1 MKRLLIVLS
10 VLTLNGCALYDA
22 YMMTGYDSN
31 EYRIITEIRTDAG
44 VYKEQCDAVEA
55 SRMNAMALSHKTML
69 FQNYESQI
77 PKNSNGINA
86 SKELN
91 KIAQGLR
98 DRYNDKAAPVGATFC
113 RLKFT
118 SIENSAETIQHVIG
132 QRPR

>member
-10 VLTLNGCALYDA
+10 VLALNGCALWDA

-44 VYKEQCDAVEA
+44 YYKEQCDAAEA
-55 SRMNAMALSHKTML
+55 SRMNAMAISHKTML

-86 SKELN
+86 SRELN
-91 KIAQGLR
+91 KIAQGLKEG
-98 DRYNDKAAPVGATFC
+98 YKNPNLVSSTFC

-118 SIENSAETIQHVIG
+118 SIENSAETIQHVVG
-132 QRPR
+132 NRPR

>member
-1 MKRLLIVLS
+1 MKRLLIALS
-10 VLTLNGCALYDA
+10 VLALNGCALYDA

-44 VYKEQCDAVEA
+44 YYKEQCDAVEA

-77 PKNSNGINA
+77 PRNSNGINA
-86 SKELN
+86 SRELN
-91 KIAQGLR
+91 KIAQGLKEG
-98 DRYNDKAAPVGATFC
+98 YKNPNLVSPTFC

-118 SIENSAETIQHVIG
+118 SIENSAETIQHVVG
-132 QRPR
+132 KRPR

>member
-10 VLTLNGCALYDA
+10 ILALNGCALYDA

-31 EYRIITEIRTDAG
+31 EYRIITEIRTDAS
-44 VYKEQCDAVEA
+44 VYKEQCDAAEA
-55 SRMNAMALSHKTML
+55 SRMNAMAMSHKTML
-69 FQNYESQI
+69 FENYESQI
-77 PKNSNGINA
+77 PRNANGINA

-91 KIAQGLR
+91 KIAQGLKE
-98 DRYNDKAAPVGATFC
+98 RYKNPGPVSPAFC

>member
-1 MKRLLIVLS
+1 MKRLLIALS
-10 VLTLNGCALYDA
+10 VLVLNGCALYDA

-44 VYKEQCDAVEA
+44 IYKEQCDAAET
-55 SRMNAMALSHKTML
+55 SRMNAMALSYKTML

-77 PKNSNGINA
+77 PRNANGINA
-86 SKELN
+86 SRELN

-98 DRYNDKAAPVGATFC
+98 DRYNDKTTSVSPTFC

-118 SIENSAETIQHVIG
+118 SIENSAETIQHVVG
-132 QRPR
+132 GRPR

>member
-1 MKRLLIVLS
+1 MKKLLAIVAVLS
-10 VLTLNGCALYDA
+10 LNGCALYDA

-44 VYKEQCDAVEA
+44 FYKEQCEAVEA

-77 PKNSNGINA
+77 PRNTNGINA
-86 SKELN
+86 SRELN
-91 KIAQGLR
+91 KIAQGLK
-98 DRYNDKAAPVGATFC
+98 DRYSNKQTPVSVTFC
-113 RLKFT
+113 KLKFT

>member
-1 MKRLLIVLS
+1 MKKLTILFTLLA
-10 VLTLNGCALYDA
+10 LNGCAVWDA
-22 YMMTGYDSN
+22 YFMTGYDSN

-44 VYKEQCDAVEA
+44 VYKDQCDAVEA

-91 KIAQGLR
+91 KIAQGLK
-98 DRYNDKAAPVGATFC
+98 DRYKDPKAPVSAAFC
-113 RLKFT
+113 RLKFQ